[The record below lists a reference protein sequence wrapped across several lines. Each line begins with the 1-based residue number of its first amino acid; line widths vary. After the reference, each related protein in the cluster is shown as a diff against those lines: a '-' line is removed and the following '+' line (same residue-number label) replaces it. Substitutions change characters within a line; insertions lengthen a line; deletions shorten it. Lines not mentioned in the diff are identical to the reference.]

1 MLVFKIIPLYKFDW
15 ANVDVAGIKD
25 VMDECDQQNA
35 DKHDRRPVEA
45 RCSHW
50 SRNGPESEEQ

>member
-35 DKHDRRPVEA
+35 DKHDRRPV
-45 RCSHW
+45 
-50 SRNGPESEEQ
+50 